1 MFGRNKLKIPK
12 DFKDRLA
19 TTGSQH
25 GFDSAQAFGEHLV
38 DRRLEQYGIP
48 EESAKNLRSK
58 LDYLVEEHGYSSREE
73 VVEHLLE
80 RGLRAYEEPAESPEE
95 LEARLRGLGY
105 IE

>member
-1 MFGRNKLKIPK
+1 MFGFGNKLKVPAE
-12 DFKDRLA
+12 FKDRLEV
-19 TTGSQH
+19 TGKKH
-25 GFDSAQAFGEHLV
+25 GFDSAQAFAEHLV
-38 DRRLEQYGIP
+38 DKRLPQYGIP
-48 EESAKNLRSK
+48 EEMTK
-58 LDYLVEEHGYSSREE
+58 LKAQLDFIVEEHGYSSRDE